1 MCTDGPFRRG
11 VRRKG
16 MPHLRP
22 MMNIEQLQ
30 ERLRTFAAER
40 HWQPYQT
47 PKNLAM
53 AMVVEAAELVEI
65 FQWMTP
71 EQSLAIAG
79 DADKHQHLGEEIADV
94 MLYLLQIADHAGVD
108 VEAAVERKLALNAL
122 KYPPQPRPLSE

>member
-1 MCTDGPFRRG
+1 MCTDSCFRLATPCR
-11 VRRKG
+11 G

-40 HWQPYQT
+40 QWQPYQT

-71 EQSLAIAG
+71 EQSLAIA
-79 DADKHQHLGEEIADV
+79 ADPAKHQHLGEEIADV

-108 VEAAVERKLALNAL
+108 VESAVERKLALNAL
-122 KYPPQPRPLSE
+122 KYPAQAKPLHE